1 MRFLDANIFIYAYYK
16 PKRALS
22 QKEQYMKNEAKNII
36 ERVNEAKEA
45 VITTV
50 IHLAEASNILK
61 HGISLETLNNIMLGL
76 FMLDNVKIL
85 GVNRETYFAATE
97 LAGELKLDPN
107 NALIIEVMRLNNIKE
122 VYSFDEDLEEIEEIT
137 RLPKL

>member
-36 ERVNEAKEA
+36 ERVNEAKEE

-85 GVNRETYFAATE
+85 GVNRETYFAAAE

>member
-36 ERVNEAKEA
+36 EGVNEAKEE

>member
-1 MRFLDANIFIYAYYK
+1 MRFLDANIFVYAYYK

-22 QKEQYMKNEAKNII
+22 QKEQYMKNEAKKII
-36 ERVNEAKEA
+36 ERINEAKEE
-45 VITTV
+45 VVTTV

-61 HGISLETLNNIMLGL
+61 HGVSLETLNNMMLGL

-107 NALIIEVMRLNNIKE
+107 NALIIEVMRLNNIRE

>member
-1 MRFLDANIFIYAYYK
+1 MRFLDANIFVYAYYK

-22 QKEQYMKNEAKNII
+22 QKEQYMKNEAKKII
-36 ERVNEAKEA
+36 ERVNEAKEE
-45 VITTV
+45 VVTTV

-61 HGISLETLNNIMLGL
+61 HGVSLETLNNMMLGL

-107 NALIIEVMRLNNIKE
+107 NALIIEVMRLNNIRE